1 MGWETRGTGKYYYR
15 KRRKGQRVVSEYV
28 PSSIAMLI
36 EGLDA
41 EKRNERERLRQRE
54 RIERERLRAVNQV
67 VDEVGECARLII
79 ERTLIDSGFHRHKG
93 QWRKK
98 RNGRKEPDTGQQDR
112 AAS

>member
-1 MGWETRGTGKYYYR
+1 MGWEMRGNGQYYYR
-15 KRRKGQRVVSEYV
+15 KRRRGRRVVSEYV

-41 EKRNERERLRQRE
+41 EKRNERERLRQSE

-67 VDEVGECARLII
+67 VDEVGEYVRPIV
-79 ERTLIDSGFHRHKG
+79 ERALIDNGFHRHKG

-98 RNGRKEPDTGQQDR
+98 RNGRKEFDTGQQDHS
-112 AAS
+112 AS